1 MNLMRLPPALA
12 GAGLTPCG
20 KTTMARRL
28 PVARCQRSG
37 RGCNRLGRLTR
48 GAIRLLVLTAACA
61 ALPACGEVIEDVVT
75 VSAGVIGAEDWGITF
90 FQPNGDGT
98 QLVVNLA
105 RSAAPGSAIEMTPI
119 NYFIGIPFSWYDSA
133 EDDVFDAAAVES
145 LTPFGAKWGILT
157 PIEVPAGTPFFLAS
171 WSGSRFDDELNK
183 PIIEPTDY
191 YTWGKFVVNDTAG
204 ALQLSVLA
212 SATSLNGIIVGRP
225 VSVPEPSASAVALAA
240 ATGLS
245 FGLWRRRSV
254 GKSAASVRP

>member
-37 RGCNRLGRLTR
+37 RGCNRLGRLAR

-145 LTPFGAKWGILT
+145 LTPFGANWGILT

-204 ALQLSVLA
+204 ELQLSVLE
-212 SATSLNGIIVGRP
+212 SAASLNGIIVGKP
-225 VSVPEPSASAVALAA
+225 VSVPEPSVTALTLA
-240 ATGLS
+240 GLGVLS
-245 FGLWRRRSV
+245 GGLWRRRRSRAAV
-254 GKSAASVRP
+254 GK